1 MCLTNTDIRHKEGD
15 KNIDRQQRR
24 EEGDKCVDIIGIND
38 IKRDIKNNKKL
49 QIDREKQ
56 ENKNIGKNRAS

>member
-38 IKRDIKNNKKL
+38 IKRDNKK
-49 QIDREKQ
+49 
-56 ENKNIGKNRAS
+56 